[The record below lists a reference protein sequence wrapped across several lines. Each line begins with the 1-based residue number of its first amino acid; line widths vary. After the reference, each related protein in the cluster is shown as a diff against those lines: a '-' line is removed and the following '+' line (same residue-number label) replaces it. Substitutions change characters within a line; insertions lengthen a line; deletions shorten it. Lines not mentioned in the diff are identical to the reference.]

1 MDSQLTANEAALRL
15 FFTDDIYI
23 VNELDVQGDMSI
35 VNVPVAPLSAV
46 SVQVEAAQKAIAF
59 KFLGSNKR
67 NVLILVN
74 DPENEVSDEKGRE
87 LLRKIVKSVNLS
99 AADFA
104 LLNYAAYPDVKFEQF
119 RSYFSPALVFAFGVG
134 PAQLALPDHA
144 RNTIVQEGQIRLIF
158 STELKALDQ
167 DAATKK
173 ALWGSLQKLGL

>member
-23 VNELDVQGDMSI
+23 VNGSDDQIDAVAVQTK
-35 VNVPVAPLSAV
+35 PRA
-46 SVQVEAAQKAIAF
+46 EAIAF

-74 DPENEVSDEKGRE
+74 DSQNEVSDEKGRE

-104 LLNYAAYPDVKFEQF
+104 LVNYAAYPDVKFEQF
-119 RSYFSPALVFAFGVG
+119 QSYFSPALVFAFGVS
-134 PAQLALPDHA
+134 PLQLALPDQA
-144 RNTIVQEGQIRLIF
+144 RNAIVQQGQVRLIF

>member
-23 VNELDVQGDMSI
+23 VNDSDHQIDAGVLKAEPQ
-35 VNVPVAPLSAV
+35 
-46 SVQVEAAQKAIAF
+46 QEALAF
-59 KFLGSNKR
+59 KFLGGNKR

-74 DPENEVSDEKGRE
+74 DRENEVSDERGRE

-104 LLNYAAYPDVKFEQF
+104 LVNYAAYPDVKFEQF
-119 RSYFSPALVFAFGVG
+119 QSYFSPALVFAFGVTA
-134 PAQLALPDHA
+134 AQLALPEQVQ
-144 RNTIVQEGQIRLIF
+144 NTIVLQGHVRLIF
-158 STELKALDQ
+158 SAELKALDQ

-173 ALWGSLQKLGL
+173 SLWGSLQKLGL